1 MPTPALDDINARI
14 RDLMGQP
21 ATPHRAEE
29 YRHLLTA
36 WADLVR
42 GDVDQTA

>member
-1 MPTPALDDINARI
+1 MSPALDDVNARI

-36 WADLVR
+36 WASLVR
-42 GDVDQTA
+42 DDVDQTA